1 MSPHSV
7 FIARSARRGRRL
19 LATAFLTRSQT
30 KDVSARSLVQDS
42 GAPAWLSTA
51 VRDPGQN
58 RESLSLLIRDS
69 ARPDGGDNWIGQFA
83 AVPGIVAGQRS

>member
-1 MSPHSV
+1 MSPHSI
-7 FIARSARRGRRL
+7 FIARSARGGRRL
-19 LATAFLTRSQT
+19 LATDFLTRSQT

-51 VRDPGQN
+51 ARDPGTAA
-58 RESLSLLIRDS
+58 SLSLPECEP
-69 ARPDGGDNWIGQFA
+69 ARPDGGDDRIGQFA

>member
-1 MSPHSV
+1 MFPHAV
-7 FIARSARRGRRL
+7 FIARSARGGRRL

-51 VRDPGQN
+51 ARDPGPAA
-58 RESLSLLIRDS
+58 SLSLPECEP
-69 ARPDGGDNWIGQFA
+69 ARPDGGDHRIGQLA
-83 AVPGIVAGQRS
+83 AVPGIVAGQ